1 MNKEEL
7 KALGL
12 TDEQVAAIVE
22 SNGKTFV
29 SKGRFNE
36 INEENKSLKAQLA
49 ELNTTIDTLK
59 KDSKGNEETVKQ
71 LDALKAE
78 LKTRQSEHEAQ
89 MKALKIDGMV
99 ERSLLQAKA
108 RNTKAVRALLNLDN
122 AEIDGLKAY
131 QDGIIWFDS
140 ARDVQKRQAVADMQ
154 AAFEKAQT
162 EFFDTICEFYSEDF
176 TEWMCA
182 DAQKQA
188 ETQEGQ
194 L

>member
-122 AEIDGLKAY
+122 AEIDGEEVKGLAEQIQALKTDNAY
-131 QDGIIWFDS
+131 LFD
-140 ARDVQKRQAVADMQ
+140 DVQEVQGYKPQSSGEVDQQNNVAEVFKN
-154 AAFEKAQT
+154 ALSGGF
-162 EFFDTICEFYSEDF
+162 
-176 TEWMCA
+176 
-182 DAQKQA
+182 
-188 ETQEGQ
+188 
-194 L
+194 